1 MSWWWL
7 RDFEEAFDDAIQE
20 LGVDMDEACDNG
32 TYPKARDTLVDAVE
46 AIVLKMHNDCE
57 ESEKYYKSSH
67 NVALNLWRKNLMT
80 INAIKHSLTHCQ
92 TCELCHG
99 LLKECAYNL
108 LAGELGIPQKGEW
121 GPDDDTE

>member
-7 RDFEEAFDDAIQE
+7 RDFEQAFDEAIQD

-32 TYPKARDTLVDAVE
+32 TYPKARDHLVDVVE
-46 AIVLKMHNDCE
+46 QIVLKMRADCE
-57 ESEKYYKSSH
+57 ESYKYYKFRH
-67 NVALNLWRKNLMT
+67 NVALNLWRKSLMT
-80 INAIKHSLTHCQ
+80 VNAIKYSLTHCQ

-121 GPDDDTE
+121 GDDDD